1 VVGERG
7 ARARAPTGAAEPAG
21 SVAVLPRRVVLSVSL
36 VALLAVPASCDGGD
50 SVFGVAPADRSM
62 PELTGE
68 TLDGEPLDAATY
80 ADGNVL
86 VINVWADW
94 CAPCRREQPQL
105 VRLADRFRGD
115 GVRFLGI
122 NYQDDRDAARAWVR
136 EFGVPYPS
144 LFDPFGRSAADL
156 GFPALPDTYVVDPV
170 GTIRW
175 IVYGETDERELAGLI
190 EDVLA

>member
-1 VVGERG
+1 VVGERAA
-7 ARARAPTGAAEPAG
+7 ARALLPRGAAETAD
-21 SVAVLPRRVVLSVSL
+21 SVNRVSRRIVSSLLFAFLAVL
-36 VALLAVPASCDGGD
+36 ASCGGGD
-50 SVFGVAPADRSM
+50 SVFGVARMDR
-62 PELTGE
+62 PLPRLAGE
-68 TLDGEPLDAATY
+68 TVDGERLDAASY

-105 VRLADRFRGD
+105 VRLADRHRDD

-122 NYQDDRDAARAWVR
+122 NYQDDRDAARAWIG

-144 LFDPFGRSAADL
+144 LFDPSGRSAAQL
-156 GFPALPDTYVVDPV
+156 GFPALPGTYVVGPG

-175 IVYGETDERELAGLI
+175 VVYGETDERELAGLI
-190 EDVLA
+190 ENVLA